1 MHQYDS
7 NLTCVRYLYDLDETE
22 AEPAQDGEAPK
33 ADDGLGKRNP
43 TEIDK
48 GGEVD
53 NTFETGVFIVKISK
67 EAKLLYVTIPP
78 TFRYRVVVPEVK
90 T

>member
-43 TEIDK
+43 TEMDK

-53 NTFETGVFIVKISK
+53 NTFETGVFIVTRASRTTG
-67 EAKLLYVTIPP
+67 AKGSN
-78 TFRYRVVVPEVK
+78 FFCK
-90 T
+90 K